1 MSSLDRAINS
11 GMATCVAEIVTLP
24 ICTIKT
30 VYQNTDSKSISHT
43 VRNIY
48 TIRGIPGF
56 YNASGPAIIAQIIS
70 TSLKYVFYRK
80 LEDERLPHTNKFING
95 ALSGAMAS
103 IFTHPIDV
111 IKVHWQ
117 MGGKIPIHSPKIFY
131 RGYSKTIT
139 KATVSASLYFPLT
152 DYFKTYI
159 DNIAIASLCSA
170 IISIMVTHPIDYLKT
185 RHIYG
190 MPLFEGWNPIT
201 YYKGLTLNM
210 ARILPHFVITM
221 TGIDLMEKYITKS
234 R

>member
-11 GMATCVAEIVTLP
+11 AVATGVAEIITLP

-30 VYQNTDSKSISHT
+30 VYQNTDSKSILQT
-43 VRNIY
+43 VKHIY
-48 TIRGIPGF
+48 NTRGIPGF
-56 YNASGPAIIAQIIS
+56 YKASVPAISSQIFS
-70 TSLKYVFYRK
+70 SSLKYVFYRK
-80 LEDERLPHTNKFING
+80 LEDENLPHTNKFING

-117 MGGKIPIHSPKIFY
+117 MGDTLPIHSPKIFY

-152 DYFKTYI
+152 DYFKTHT

-170 IISIMVTHPIDYLKT
+170 VISIMVTHPIDYLKT

-190 MPLFEGWNPIT
+190 LSLFEGWNPIT
-201 YYKGLTLNM
+201 YYKGLSLNM
-210 ARILPHFVITM
+210 ARILPHFVIMM
-221 TGIDLMEKYITKS
+221 TGIDLMEKYVTHS